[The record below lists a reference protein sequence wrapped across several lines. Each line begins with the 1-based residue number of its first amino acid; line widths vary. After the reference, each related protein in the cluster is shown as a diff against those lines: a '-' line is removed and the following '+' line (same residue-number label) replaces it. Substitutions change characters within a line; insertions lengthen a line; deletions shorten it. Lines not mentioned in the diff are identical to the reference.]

1 MPEPILTETLE
12 GLRPVREN
20 QTNKIIAFVAL
31 AVLAVTFVLP
41 FVWMLSTSLK
51 HESRIFPKAG
61 EPPQWI
67 PTTEVKDAEGRTQV
81 MYQGQVATDLGPD
94 DAGRHTL
101 LIGGAE
107 VQAWGDELE
116 PLQQIGF
123 HWQNYV
129 KAFEM
134 IHFWRNL
141 KNTLFICFTTV
152 IGTVLSSALV
162 AYGFARI
169 EFRGRNALFFL
180 VLATMMLPYQVTLI
194 PLFALYSQL
203 GWNGTFLPLI
213 VPYFFGVPF
222 YIFLLRQFF
231 MGIPEDLSAAARIDG
246 CSEFG
251 IFARIILPLSKPALA
266 TTALFMFLFQW
277 GDFLNPLIFLQ
288 DDRHYTLAVALQ
300 QFQSQHESAWGPLM
314 AMSTVITLPIIVLF
328 FLTQRTFIQG
338 ITMSGLKG

>member
-1 MPEPILTETLE
+1 MKRLL
-12 GLRPVREN
+12 
-20 QTNKIIAFVAL
+20 AF
-31 AVLAVTFVLP
+31 AVLCALSVTFLLP
-41 FVWMLSTSLK
+41 FVWMLSTSFK
-51 HESRIFPKAG
+51 HESRIFPPPG
-61 EPPQWI
+61 QPPQWI
-67 PTTEVKDAEGRTQV
+67 PTTEVKDAEGRTLVKFQEQEGV
-81 MYQGQVATDLGPD
+81 DLGEDEDGKHRILIAGVEHAAWPD
-94 DAGRHTL
+94 E
-101 LIGGAE
+101 I
-107 VQAWGDELE
+107 E
-116 PLQQIGF
+116 PLQQVGF
-123 HWQNYV
+123 HWQNYTR
-129 KAFEM
+129 AFEM
-134 IHFWRNL
+134 MNFWRNL
-141 KNTLFICFTTV
+141 KNTLFVCFTTV

-169 EFRGRNALFFL
+169 TFPMRDALFVV

-194 PLFALYSQL
+194 PLFALYSTL

-246 CSEFG
+246 CSELG
-251 IFARIILPLSKPALA
+251 IFTRIILPLSKPALA

-277 GDFLNPLIFLQ
+277 GDFLNPLIYLQ
-288 DDRHYTLAVALQ
+288 DDRQYTLAVALQ